1 MQHMSQFLSS
11 LWTGAWVGFDAM
23 RINPL
28 RTVLSTL
35 GMIIGV
41 GSLVAVLCLGD
52 GMERAA
58 RSQIELTTDVQTVS
72 IEAQTSERIDGQLFP
87 VRDYPVFTRLDAGA
101 AEDGLTLAQDV
112 ALTVSGT
119 VTIDLPDTGKR
130 RRSSVTGAL
139 AQADRFFHL
148 EVQGGRFFTEAEA
161 ARAAKVVVVSNLLA
175 RSLMAGRDPLRL
187 LGRRVRVNGEPLE
200 VIGVLAPRGLEREGS
215 ESALV
220 PFETALTL
228 LPASDTPRPT
238 SLAVRAPA
246 VEQVPALEAE
256 VSGWIREHFGTQAG
270 RVRVSTSRERLEQ
283 AMQGIL
289 MFKLFLGAITGI
301 SLLVGGIGIMNV
313 LLASVSERTR
323 EIGVRKAMGARP
335 HDILLQFLAESVAVA
350 GTGSA
355 LGIVLGLVTAFGL
368 TAIIRAR
375 SDAGF
380 LQASF
385 SLSTLIVAALAPV
398 LVGLVFG
405 TYPAR
410 RAARLSPID
419 AIRHE

>member
-1 MQHMSQFLSS
+1 MHQFFAS
-11 LWTGAWVGFDAM
+11 LGTGTWVGIDAM

-35 GMIIGV
+35 GMVIGV

-58 RSQIELTTDVQTVS
+58 RSQIERTTSVQTVG
-72 IEAQTSERIDGQLFP
+72 IDARTTERVDGQTFP
-87 VRDYPVFTRLDAGA
+87 VRDYPVFTRQDAA
-101 AEDGLTLAQDV
+101 AAARNIPLAD
-112 ALTVSGT
+112 AVSLAVNGS

-130 RRSSVTGAL
+130 RRTSITGTLAHANRFSHLELIGGRFYTEVETTRGARVIVVSHML
-139 AQADRFFHL
+139 AQA
-148 EVQGGRFFTEAEA
+148 
-161 ARAAKVVVVSNLLA
+161 
-175 RSLMAGRDPLRL
+175 LMAGRDPLGV
-187 LGRRVRVNGEPLE
+187 LGRRVRVNGQPCE
-200 VIGVLAPRGLEREGS
+200 VIGVLAPFEGEREGS
-215 ESALV
+215 ESALL
-220 PFETALTL
+220 PFEAALTL
-228 LPASDTPRPT
+228 LPPTATPRPT
-238 SLAVRAPA
+238 SLIIRAPT

-256 VSGWIREHFGTQAG
+256 VASWVHEYFGVRG
-270 RVRVSTSRERLEQ
+270 SRVLVQTSKARLQQ

-301 SLLVGGIGIMNV
+301 SLVVGGIGIMNV

-323 EIGVRKAMGARP
+323 EIGIRKAMGARKR
-335 HDILLQFLAESVAVA
+335 DILLQFLAESVAVA

-355 LGIVLGLVTAFGL
+355 LGIVIGLIAAFGL
-368 TAIIRAR
+368 TAIIR
-375 SDAGF
+375 SQTDASF

-385 SLSTLIVAALAPV
+385 SLSTLMVAALAPV
-398 LVGLVFG
+398 FVGLVFG